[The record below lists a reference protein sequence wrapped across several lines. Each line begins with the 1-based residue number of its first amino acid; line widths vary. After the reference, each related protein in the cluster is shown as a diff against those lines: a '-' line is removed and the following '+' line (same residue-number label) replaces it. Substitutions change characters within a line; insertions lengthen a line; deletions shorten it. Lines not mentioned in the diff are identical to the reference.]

1 MQFVFNKPGK
11 HWSVILSTLLLTCIS
26 ISLMA
31 CNKAGK
37 NKLTPVCSGGTAT
50 YDANVK
56 TIINSKCVSCH
67 SGYSSYSGLSGIIS
81 NGQFKK
87 HVLTDQDMPEN
98 SSLKQDQINT
108 IQCWVDAG
116 YPQN

>member
-1 MQFVFNKPGK
+1 MRFLFNKLMMRQP
-11 HWSVILSTLLLTCIS
+11 VIVGAILLAGIS
-26 ISLMA
+26 FTGA
-31 CNKAGK
+31 CNKANK

-87 HVLTDQDMPEN
+87 HVLTDQDMPQN
-98 SSLKQDQINT
+98 STLTQDQINT